1 MTAILPHV
9 NGVRVVNPNVVNE
22 LLAKGEFTYFFGKGL
37 ESGLVKGL
45 KREFLLFLDGLFE
58 SFEDGVMHDVS
69 LFQFFELFELLEP
82 GVLQGHFWVK
92 DKWNLGV
99 INRLDF
105 VVRMGEFLDG

>member
-1 MTAILPHV
+1 MTALFPHV

-37 ESGLVKGL
+37 ESGLVKAV
-45 KREFLLFLDGLFE
+45 KREFLMFLDGLFE

-69 LFQFFELFELLEP
+69 LFQFFELVELLEP
-82 GVLQGHFWVK
+82 RVLQGHVWVK
-92 DKWNLGV
+92 DKWDLGV